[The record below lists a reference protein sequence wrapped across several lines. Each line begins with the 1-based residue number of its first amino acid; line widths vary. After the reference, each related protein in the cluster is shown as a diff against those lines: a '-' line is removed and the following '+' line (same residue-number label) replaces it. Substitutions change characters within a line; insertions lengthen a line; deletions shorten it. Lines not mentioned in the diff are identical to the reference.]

1 MGRQKRANGK
11 LQIIMAGPSPT
22 SEGERALA
30 FFDRAMARLCDLTNR
45 PLSEEARALIAAMRS
60 CLLRGAAVT
69 PAYFAQAVALLP
81 VEERASALVELR
93 ERANTWLLHNPQDH
107 AAWQLLSICL
117 EPSVRNV
124 AEAPH
129 LAPPHQLPPVVAQG
143 VVVQGVYGR

>member
-1 MGRQKRANGK
+1 MDADAPQA
-11 LQIIMAGPSPT
+11 
-22 SEGERALA
+22 RALA
-30 FFDRAMARLCDLTNR
+30 YFDAAMSRIADLTNR
-45 PLSEEARALIAAMRS
+45 PLSEEALALIAAMRA
-60 CLLRGAAVT
+60 CLVKGEQVT

-81 VEERASALVELR
+81 MVERSSALVELR

-129 LAPPHQLPPVVAQG
+129 LCPLQELPPVVAQG